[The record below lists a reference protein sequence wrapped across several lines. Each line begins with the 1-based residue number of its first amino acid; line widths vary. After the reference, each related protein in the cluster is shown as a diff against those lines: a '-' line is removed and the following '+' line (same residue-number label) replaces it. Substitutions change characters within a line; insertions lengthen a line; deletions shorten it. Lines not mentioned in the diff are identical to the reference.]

1 MWLSAKGS
9 VLRKQALA
17 ALAVALVAAGG
28 SVMVMQ
34 KPALAQGNLSLAAP
48 SGQMLA
54 TDETLLLV
62 DIRTPDEW
70 QQTGVID
77 GALLVT
83 YADAESFLQTVS
95 PHLQTGQSIALICRS
110 GNRTSRAAR
119 QIAAR
124 TDLPVVDIA
133 GGMLRVLGEGYQPVA
148 PSAAQGCMIC

>member
-1 MWLSAKGS
+1 MCK
-9 VLRKQALA
+9 RTLA
-17 ALAVALVAAGG
+17 ALAVAFVAVGG

-34 KPALAQGNLSLAAP
+34 KPASEQGNLTLVSP

-54 TDETLLLV
+54 NDETVLLV
-62 DIRTPDEW
+62 DIRTPEEW
-70 QQTGVID
+70 QQIGMIA

-95 PHLQTGQSIALICRS
+95 PCLQPGQSIALICRS
-110 GNRTSRAAR
+110 GNWASQAAR
-119 QIAAR
+119 QIAASA
-124 TDLPVVDIA
+124 DVPVVDIA